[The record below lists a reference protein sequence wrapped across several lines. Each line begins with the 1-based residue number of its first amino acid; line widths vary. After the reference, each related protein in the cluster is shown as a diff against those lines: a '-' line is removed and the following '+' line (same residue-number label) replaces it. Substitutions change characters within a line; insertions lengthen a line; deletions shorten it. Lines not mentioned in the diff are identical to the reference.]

1 MHQEITALR
10 KSGNIDQAY
19 ALAKQVIEKGDQSFG
34 TKNAFSWVIY
44 ELIKREG
51 ELVKANK
58 KNELATHQ
66 HLEKWLREYS
76 RMFSSSEPNL
86 IHSQTLRV
94 TLKLSKQ
101 WPGFLAFAKWFGTDR
116 LSENDH
122 VGFKMDNGKTQ
133 MSVAE
138 QFYNRVGS
146 HLSEFHARYQDDVIQ
161 WAQATLDL
169 GIERFPNSQ
178 FLPYDKAKWLLAQG
192 QVEQAESL
200 MIRLVKRL
208 PKVAWTWSLLGCVYR
223 ERDNQKAIL
232 CFAYATQLAHKEDEI
247 AKVRIE
253 LAELLAQAGRYDAA
267 AHQLLR
273 AKSYRETNNYRMPPL
288 LMSLL
293 QSDWFS
299 NIDQQRV
306 MLNSSFGNELT
317 EQAFNVIGL
326 DPNQLKSKHKKSS
339 KTLND
344 SEVTVLSGQFIQHD
358 GNSFGFIK
366 TSNGQSA
373 FVSGDLIARGSL
385 KNGASCNCKVIPS
398 VDKQGRPSLKAVA
411 LVSDP
416 V

>member
-1 MHQEITALR
+1 
-10 KSGNIDQAY
+10 
-19 ALAKQVIEKGDQSFG
+19 
-34 TKNAFSWVIY
+34 
-44 ELIKREG
+44 
-51 ELVKANK
+51 
-58 KNELATHQ
+58 
-66 HLEKWLREYS
+66 
-76 RMFSSSEPNL
+76 
-86 IHSQTLRV
+86 
-94 TLKLSKQ
+94 
-101 WPGFLAFAKWFGTDR
+101 
-116 LSENDH
+116 
-122 VGFKMDNGKTQ
+122 MDNGKTQ

-253 LAELLAQAGRYDAA
+253 LAELLAQAGRYDPA

-288 LMSLL
+288 LMS
-293 QSDWFS
+293 
-299 NIDQQRV
+299 
-306 MLNSSFGNELT
+306 
-317 EQAFNVIGL
+317 
-326 DPNQLKSKHKKSS
+326 
-339 KTLND
+339 
-344 SEVTVLSGQFIQHD
+344 
-358 GNSFGFIK
+358 
-366 TSNGQSA
+366 
-373 FVSGDLIARGSL
+373 
-385 KNGASCNCKVIPS
+385 
-398 VDKQGRPSLKAVA
+398 VA
-411 LVSDP
+411 E
-416 V
+416 